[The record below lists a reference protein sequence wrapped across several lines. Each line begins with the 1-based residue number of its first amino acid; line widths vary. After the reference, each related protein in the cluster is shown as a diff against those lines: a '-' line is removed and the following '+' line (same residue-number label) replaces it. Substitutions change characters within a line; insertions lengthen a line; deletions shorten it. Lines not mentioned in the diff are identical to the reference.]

1 MGSSSHDIEAE
12 LRMHSF
18 TVNCDTLSN
27 EVKVAVV
34 VPVKSVRSNWF
45 CSNVSS
51 KCLYFVGKW
60 SE

>member
-1 MGSSSHDIEAE
+1 MGSSSHDIGAE

-45 CSNVSS
+45 
-51 KCLYFVGKW
+51 
-60 SE
+60 